1 MSATHTPQTAGPQT
15 AAPGTAAP
23 GTAAPGTA
31 APRTADRPSQD
42 TARQRLRATRREA
55 LLEAAR
61 VLLPDHGIAYPLA
74 RIAVHAGLPR
84 AAASSLF
91 NATTDVATELV
102 CRDWAALAEIM
113 PGEAHADAATA
124 EAATAY
130 VARLI
135 GRLRAYR
142 RTQIIRDGL
151 SCGAAGWQIQR
162 MEDVEATLARTVGRA
177 LLGQA
182 AAGLSADAAAGAALS
197 LGRLT
202 LALCGVVVRR
212 ASRVDAVAEA
222 RIIVAMLAP
231 TVAILLAPPVP
242 APVSAAARPK
252 VPAPA
257 VPAPAVPAPMATR
270 PAAPTPARAAVAPL
284 AAPPVKA
291 ARLDPLPPAFPPRDL
306 SPRDAPAARPPAPV
320 YHPVCQPA
328 PAVGRPA

>member
-23 GTAAPGTA
+23 G
-31 APRTADRPSQD
+31 TADRPSQD

-102 CRDWAALAEIM
+102 CRDWAALTAEIM

-130 VARLI
+130 VAWLI

-162 MEDVEATLARTVGRA
+162 IEDAEATLARTIGRA

-182 AAGLSADAAAGAALS
+182 AAGLSADAVAGAALS